1 MIDTGKLTSR
11 GRTFRVATGGA
22 VLDQTL
28 LAVAT
33 EYENSVMRK
42 VVALTPDDLAR
53 RCAGDEPVLET
64 TKYDGEG
71 VFVYFEKGRES
82 FSFNAPSGR
91 VRLGFAALAELE
103 KKLTSAGV
111 SKALVRAELWL
122 PPVGDKR
129 RGIAEVI
136 RVSFNGT
143 DADLAELKLVL
154 LDVIMLDGKDLR
166 ANQQNFRETW
176 EKLGALAGTDSTQL
190 SFRMEGTI
198 IPDKEVS
205 SVFTKKIAAGAE
217 GVVVRRL
224 NRFDAIKIKPF
235 RHVDGV
241 VIGYVEG
248 EFEGQYGVTSL
259 LTALTYPKKDEPEL
273 WLQAF
278 ARVGSG
284 LTDEQRV
291 GFLNLLHPLR
301 VEAPLAMTDSD
312 GRTIHF
318 VKPQLL
324 VEMGGEDLVSTT
336 EKGENRTQLLSWD
349 KATGKYTFVGLTP
362 MPRLTFARFI
372 RLREDKELAAGGA
385 RLEQI
390 VTNPQRPEVR
400 PRTVKEPRVLH
411 RAVYVKAEMVRKL
424 VIVENTPGEGAF
436 SYSVFWTDFS
446 SKRAEPLKVTSLFA
460 ANEERARKLGEKLI
474 AENITKGFVLTVEEP
489 ARAGAAP
496 AAKEPVPVTVA
507 PEPTAAASGE
517 ASAELKSPPK
527 KKAAKKAK

>member
-1 MIDTGKLTSR
+1 MIDVGKLTSR
-11 GRTFRVATGGA
+11 GRSFRIATGGA

-33 EYENSVMRK
+33 DYENSVMRK

-53 RCAGDEPVLET
+53 RCTGDEPILET

-71 VFVYFEKGRES
+71 VFVYFEKGKES

-91 VRLGFAALAELE
+91 VRLGFDALAELE
-103 KKLTSAGV
+103 KKLTTAGIG
-111 SKALVRAELWL
+111 KALLRTELWL
-122 PPVGDKR
+122 PPAGSKR
-129 RGIAEVI
+129 RGIGDVI
-136 RVSFNGT
+136 RVSFSGT
-143 DADLAELKLVL
+143 DAEIAELKLVL

-176 EKLGALAGTDSTQL
+176 EKLGALAGTDATQL
-190 SFRMEGTI
+190 TYRMEGTI
-198 IPDKEVS
+198 IPDKEVAP
-205 SVFTKKIAAGAE
+205 VFAKKIADGAE
-217 GVVVRRL
+217 GIVVRRL
-224 NRFDAIKIKPF
+224 NRFDAIKIKPY
-235 RHVDGV
+235 RNVDGV
-241 VIGYVEG
+241 IIGYVEG

-273 WLQAF
+273 WLQTF
-278 ARVGSG
+278 VRVGSG

-318 VKPQLL
+318 VKPQVM
-324 VEMGGEDLVSTT
+324 VEMGGEDLVTTT

-349 KATGKYTFVGLTP
+349 KGAGKYAFVGLTP

-372 RLREDKELAAGGA
+372 RLREDKDLAGGGA

-390 VTNPQRPEVR
+390 VANPQRPEVR
-400 PRTVKEPRVLH
+400 PRAVKEPRVLR

-424 VIVENTPGEGAF
+424 VIVENAAGEGAF
-436 SYSVFWTDFS
+436 SHSVFWTDFS
-446 SKRAEPLKVTSLFA
+446 SKRAEPLKVTTLFA
-460 ANEERARKLGEKLI
+460 ANEERALKLGEKLI
-474 AENITKGFVLTVEEP
+474 AENITKGFVLTGAEPGGGASSTNEP
-489 ARAGAAP
+489 AKA
-496 AAKEPVPVTVA
+496 
-507 PEPTAAASGE
+507 TANSDSVVE
-517 ASAELKSPPK
+517 ASTSESAEVKPAPK

>member
-11 GRTFRVATGGA
+11 GRTFRIATGGA

-33 EYENSVMRK
+33 DYENTVMRK

-53 RCAGDEPVLET
+53 RCAGDEAILET

-71 VFVYFEKGRES
+71 VFVYFEKGKDS

-91 VRLGFAALAELE
+91 VRLGFPALAELE
-103 KKLTSAGV
+103 KKLIAAGV
-111 SKALVRAELWL
+111 GKALLRAELWL

-129 RGIAEVI
+129 RGIADVI
-136 RVSFNGT
+136 RISFSG
-143 DADLAELKLVL
+143 AEAEVAELKLVL
-154 LDVIMLDGKDLR
+154 LDAIMIDGKDLR

-176 EKLGALAGTDSTQL
+176 EKLGALAGADASQL
-190 SFRMEGTI
+190 THRMEGTI
-198 IPDKEVS
+198 IPDKEVGA
-205 SVFTKKIAAGAE
+205 VFAQKIAKGAE

-224 NRFDAIKIKPF
+224 NRFDAIKIKPY
-235 RHVDGV
+235 RNVDGV

-278 ARVGSG
+278 VRVGSG
-284 LTDEQRV
+284 LSDEQRV

-324 VEMGGEDLVSTT
+324 VEIGGEDLVTTT

-349 KATGKYTFVGLTP
+349 KAAGKYMFVSLTP
-362 MPRLTFARFI
+362 VPRLTFARFI
-372 RLREDKELAAGGA
+372 RLREDKALADGGA

-390 VTNPQRPEVR
+390 VANPQRPEIR
-400 PRTVKEPRVLH
+400 PRAVKDPRVLR

-424 VIVENTPGEGAF
+424 VIVENTAGEGTF
-436 SYSVFWTDFS
+436 SHSVFWTDFS

-460 ANEERARKLGEKLI
+460 ANEERAFKLGEKLI
-474 AENITKGFVLTVEEP
+474 AENITKGFVLTVDEP
-489 ARAGAAP
+489 AGA
-496 AAKEPVPVTVA
+496 VA
-507 PEPTAAASGE
+507 TTPPEPKSAAVTEESGE
-517 ASAELKSPPK
+517 TKPAPK